1 MVKEVTLNRTVPGY
15 TPQAYFNAIYQ
26 GSSCTK
32 RYHQEVSNAPDA
44 AITAWANNRRT
55 IQFSMH
61 VEAPAFLKRI
71 VGVDSAKVTETQTVT
86 FNADGIIS
94 LRSVPVPNIPGGDKF
109 TTQIDTLLAP
119 SSDGSSC
126 LVQAKVSCKAAG
138 PYGLT
143 GAIEGFM
150 AEQARAGLQKWM
162 DFTDRYLA
170 EAAAAGAVSPVT
182 VEVEAF
188 EGVDEFFDAQD
199 LPLPGTAAAGAGLA
213 ARGVAPGKLT
223 GAEGLPTLPN
233 LPTLST
239 PPGLGDLV
247 PSTPLSFEETLLLY
261 LRYMCR
267 TGDQTCVLLDS
278 LDRRL
283 RSLEQHMALIQSA
296 VVLPANG
303 NDASQSE
310 YGRTAGGQPPG
321 QQQQQQQGDR
331 WQQQNGH
338 LHPAG
343 QWQQQQQQH
352 QAHEPHQQGGS
363 LLGRPVTLRRALI
376 GAGLLATGSAAVT
389 ALVFRRRQQQSFS
402 GWWFA

>member
-1 MVKEVTLNRTVPGY
+1 MLRIG
-15 TPQAYFNAIYQ
+15 
-26 GSSCTK
+26 
-32 RYHQEVSNAPDA
+32 AP
-44 AITAWANNRRT
+44 
-55 IQFSMH
+55 
-61 VEAPAFLKRI
+61 
-71 VGVDSAKVTETQTVT
+71 
-86 FNADGIIS
+86 
-94 LRSVPVPNIPGGDKF
+94 
-109 TTQIDTLLAP
+109 
-119 SSDGSSC
+119 
-126 LVQAKVSCKAAG
+126 
-138 PYGLT
+138 
-143 GAIEGFM
+143 
-150 AEQARAGLQKWM
+150 
-162 DFTDRYLA
+162 
-170 EAAAAGAVSPVT
+170 
-182 VEVEAF
+182 
-188 EGVDEFFDAQD
+188 
-199 LPLPGTAAAGAGLA
+199 
-213 ARGVAPGKLT
+213 
-223 GAEGLPTLPN
+223 AEGLPTLPN